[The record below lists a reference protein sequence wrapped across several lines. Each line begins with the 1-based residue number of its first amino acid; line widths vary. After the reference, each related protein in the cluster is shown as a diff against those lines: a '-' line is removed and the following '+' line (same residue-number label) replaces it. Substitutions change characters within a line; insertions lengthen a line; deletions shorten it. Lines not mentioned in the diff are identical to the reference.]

1 MPMTFGAKLKELRIR
16 KKMTLRDCSNELGV
30 DASNWS
36 KLERDVNPAPKD
48 IEILEAWAEFFG
60 ALGKEKQELFD
71 LAALSRNQIP
81 EDIASNAQLMEKLP
95 AFFRVVR
102 GKELEGEKLKQFI
115 EDLRKVHSR
124 DDSRRK

>member
-1 MPMTFGAKLKELRIR
+1 MTFGAKLKNCRIR
-16 KKMTLRDCSNELGV
+16 NRMTLRDCCDKLGV

-48 IEILEAWAEFFG
+48 IEVLEAWAEFFH
-60 ALGKEKQELFD
+60 LNTKEKQEFFD

-81 EDIASNAQLMEKLP
+81 DDIANDERLMAKLP

-102 GKELEGEKLKQFI
+102 GKELEGDKLKEFI
-115 EDLRKVHSR
+115 QDLRKVHSPQ
-124 DDSRRK
+124 

>member
-1 MPMTFGAKLKELRIR
+1 
-16 KKMTLRDCSNELGV
+16 MTLRDCCDKLGV

-48 IEILEAWAEFFG
+48 VEILEAWAEFFR
-60 ALGKEKQELFD
+60 LNIREKQEFFD

-81 EDIASNAQLMEKLP
+81 EDIASDERLMAKLP

-102 GKELEGEKLKQFI
+102 GKELEGDKLKEFI
-115 EDLRKVHSR
+115 QDLRKVHSPQ
-124 DDSRRK
+124 

>member
-1 MPMTFGAKLKELRIR
+1 MTFGSKLKDLRIR
-16 KKMTLRDCSNELGV
+16 KRMTLRDCCDALGV

-36 KLERDVNPAPKD
+36 KLERDINPAPKD

-60 ALGKEKQELFD
+60 VGGREKQEFFD
-71 LAALSRNQIP
+71 HAALSRKQIP
-81 EDIASNAQLMEKLP
+81 DDIASDERLMEKLP

-102 GKELEGEKLKQFI
+102 GKELDGDKLKHFI

-124 DDSRRK
+124 SNSAAE